1 MTRMVWIGS
10 IEAAETTRRSGR
22 VGINGALLP
31 EHEARISPFDRGLLL
46 GDAVFETMRVYGG
59 RPHSVAE
66 HLARLRG
73 SCAAT
78 RIPYPEGID
87 KVLVDVIRANGIADG
102 QVRITL
108 TRGPGGRGASP
119 RGAGPPTV
127 LVTATPVHHLP
138 EVYERGLKLVTSRR
152 RRVPD
157 ASIPA
162 SVKSTNYLAHVLARI
177 EAEEAGAD
185 DALFVDDEGLV
196 IEATQANLFAI
207 LGDALVTPPLALGC
221 LPGQTRA
228 ELLSLAPEVGLTPV
242 ERAIPVEA
250 LFEAR
255 EVFLSASVLEV
266 AAVVE
271 LDGIRIGDGAPGP
284 LTARI
289 HALYRK
295 RAQDDGR

>member
-1 MTRMVWIGS
+1 MSRTVWL
-10 IEAAETTRRSGR
+10 
-22 VGINGALLP
+22 NGDLLP
-31 EHEARISPFDRGLLL
+31 EEQARISPFDRGLLL
-46 GDAVFETMRVYGG
+46 ADAIFETMRVYGG
-59 RPHSVAE
+59 RPHLQAE
-66 HLARLRG
+66 HLERLRA

-78 RIPYPEGID
+78 RIPYPEGIERVVPE
-87 KVLVDVIRANGIADG
+87 VLRANGIVDG

-108 TRGPGGRGASP
+108 TRGVGGRGASP

-127 LVTATPVHHLP
+127 LVTAMAVHHLP
-138 EVYERGLKLVTSRR
+138 EVYERGVRLLTSRH

-157 ASIPA
+157 TSIPS

-185 DALFVDDEGLV
+185 DALFVDDDGFV
-196 IEATQANLFAI
+196 VEATQSNLFAV
-207 LGDALVTPPLALGC
+207 LGDDLVTPPLAVGC
-221 LPGQTRA
+221 LPGLTRREILA
-228 ELLSLAPEVGLTPV
+228 LAPEAGLRPR
-242 ERAIPVEA
+242 ERPLPLEA

-266 AAVVE
+266 APVVE
-271 LDGIRIGDGAPGP
+271 LDGVRVGGGEPGP

-295 RAQDDGR
+295 RAQEESR